1 MIISIE
7 GVEGSGKST
16 VLNYLRDNLTDF
28 EDIVYTAEPYAEDM
42 RGLIAKHKDNPEKQL
57 LLTLLDHFDH
67 VDSFI
72 TPALEEGK
80 IVITDSYLDEI
91 IARYGAI
98 LTRDTD
104 EIMRFFDGN
113 TLFPDITIF
122 LYGNPTV
129 FALRNLRN
137 ARRRKINIM
146 TEEIRRLSKMQ
157 DNYIK
162 LAKEGKHRYFIL
174 DVKGSANDVC
184 FNVENTL
191 RYYLYR
197 YYNTE

>member
-28 EDIVYTAEPYAEDM
+28 EDIIYTAEPYAEDM

-91 IARYGAI
+91 IAHYGVI

-104 EIMRFFDGN
+104 EIMRFFDDN

-129 FALRNLRN
+129 FALRN

-174 DVKGSANDVC
+174 DANGSANDVC

>member
-7 GVEGSGKST
+7 GVEGSGKTT
-16 VLNYLRDNLTDF
+16 VLNYLRENLTDF

-42 RGLIAKHKDNPEKQL
+42 RGLIEKHKDNPEKQL
-57 LLTLLDHFDH
+57 LLTLLDHYDH
-67 VDSFI
+67 IDSFI

-91 IARYGAI
+91 TARYGVV
-98 LTRDTD
+98 LSRDTD

-113 TLFPDITIF
+113 TLFPDITIL
-122 LYGNPTV
+122 LYGNLSM
-129 FALRNLRN
+129 FALRN
-137 ARRRKINIM
+137 AKRRKINNM
-146 TEEIRRLSKMQ
+146 TEEIQRLQKIQ
-157 DNYIK
+157 VNYIK

-174 DVKGSANDVC
+174 DANSSIDNIC

-197 YYNTE
+197 YYHPE

>member
-7 GVEGSGKST
+7 GVEGSGKTT

-28 EDIVYTAEPYAEDM
+28 EDIVYTGEPYAVDM
-42 RGLIAKHKDNPEKQL
+42 RELIEKHKENPEKQL
-57 LLTLLDHFDH
+57 LFTLLDHYDH
-67 VDSFI
+67 IDSFI

-91 IARYGAI
+91 IARYGVI

-104 EIMRFFDGN
+104 EIMRFFDNN

-129 FALRNLRN
+129 FALRN
-137 ARRRKINIM
+137 ARRRKINNM
-146 TEEIRRLSKMQ
+146 TEEIQRLQKIQ

-174 DVKGSANDVC
+174 DANGSIDSVC

-197 YYNTE
+197 YYHPE

>member
-7 GVEGSGKST
+7 GVEGSGKTT

-28 EDIVYTAEPYAEDM
+28 EDIIYTAEPYAEDM
-42 RGLIAKHKDNPEKQL
+42 RGLIEKHKDNPEKQL

-91 IARYGAI
+91 IAHYGVI

-104 EIMRFFDGN
+104 EIMRFFDDN

-129 FALRNLRN
+129 FALRN
-137 ARRRKINIM
+137 ARRRKINNM

-174 DVKGSANDVC
+174 DANGSANDVC

>member
-16 VLNYLRDNLTDF
+16 VLNYLRDNLTDY
-28 EDIVYTAEPYAEDM
+28 EDIIYTAEPYAEDM
-42 RGLIAKHKDNPEKQL
+42 RELIEKYKDNPEKQL

-91 IARYGAI
+91 IARYGVI
-98 LTRDTD
+98 LSRDTD

-129 FALRNLRN
+129 FALRN
-137 ARRRKINIM
+137 ARRHKINNM
-146 TEEIRRLSKMQ
+146 TEEIQRLQKIQ

-162 LAKEGKHRYFIL
+162 LAKEGKHRFFIL
-174 DVKGSANDVC
+174 DANGSANDVC

-191 RYYLYR
+191 SYYLYR

>member
-7 GVEGSGKST
+7 GVEGSGKTT

-28 EDIVYTAEPYAEDM
+28 EDIIYTAEPYAEDM

-91 IARYGAI
+91 IARYGVI

-122 LYGNPTV
+122 LYGNPSV
-129 FALRNLRN
+129 FALRN
-137 ARRRKINIM
+137 ARRRKINNM
-146 TEEIRRLSKMQ
+146 TEEIKRLSDIQ

-174 DVKGSANDVC
+174 DANGSANDVC